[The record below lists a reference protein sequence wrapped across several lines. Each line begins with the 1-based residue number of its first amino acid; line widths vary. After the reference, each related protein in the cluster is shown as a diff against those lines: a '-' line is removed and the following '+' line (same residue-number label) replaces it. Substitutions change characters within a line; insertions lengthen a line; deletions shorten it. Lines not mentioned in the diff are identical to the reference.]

1 MFDIYERS
9 CDYQLWKSNSNTFDN
24 LMLSLGLITKFN
36 IEGEQKKDTGPNFKI
51 GIVQKNIGMSDQAVL
66 LQKWFSHGSYLSL
79 FLLATLWFED
89 KK

>member
-36 IEGEQKKDTGPNFKI
+36 IEGEQK
-51 GIVQKNIGMSDQAVL
+51 
-66 LQKWFSHGSYLSL
+66 LST
-79 FLLATLWFED
+79 LAQIS
-89 KK
+89 K